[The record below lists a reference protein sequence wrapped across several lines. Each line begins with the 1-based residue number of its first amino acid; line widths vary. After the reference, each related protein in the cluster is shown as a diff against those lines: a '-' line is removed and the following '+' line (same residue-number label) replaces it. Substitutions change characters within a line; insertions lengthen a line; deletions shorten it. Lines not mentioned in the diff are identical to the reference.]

1 MLDKSHLSPGLNS
14 ERKSALDT
22 EKEIAKFDTLAN
34 EWRDPKGK
42 FKHVLAFNQTRLI
55 AIEDAIANH
64 FERDLN
70 QDVPFTDL
78 SLLDIGC
85 GAGLLCEPLAWQG
98 AKVSGIDA
106 SSHNIALAR
115 QHANSN
121 SVTVDYRHCLAES
134 LLIDREHGKA
144 CETNQFD
151 VVLNT
156 EVIEHVDDQEALIKT
171 CCQLLKPGGLLIMAT
186 LNRTIKSYLIGIIGA
201 EYLMRYLPIGTHDW
215 HFFVKPEEIDA
226 MITPHGLRTV
236 KAEGMSF
243 NPLTKKWKVT
253 NNTDVNYLLYAIKTS

>member
-1 MLDKSHLSPGLNS
+1 MLDKSRLSPSLNN

-22 EKEIAKFDTLAN
+22 EKEIAKFNELAN

-55 AIEDAIANH
+55 AIEDAIAYH

-70 QDVPFTDL
+70 QDVPFSNL

-85 GAGLLCEPLAWQG
+85 GVGLLCEPLAWQG
-98 AKVSGIDA
+98 ARVSGIDA

-115 QHANSN
+115 QHAHSN

-134 LLIDREHGKA
+134 LLTTGEKELISV
-144 CETNQFD
+144 TNQYD

-156 EVIEHVDDQEALIKT
+156 EVIEHVDDQEALINT

-186 LNRTIKSYLIGIIGA
+186 LNRTIKSYLIAIIGA

-215 HFFVKPEEIDA
+215 RFFVTPKEIDA

-253 NNTDVNYLLYAIKTS
+253 NSTDVNYLLYAIKS

>member
-1 MLDKSHLSPGLNS
+1 MLDKSRLSPSLNS
-14 ERKSALDT
+14 EKKSALDT
-22 EKEIAKFDTLAN
+22 EREIAKFDALAN
-34 EWRDPKGK
+34 EWRDPKGR

-55 AIEDAIANH
+55 AIEDAIAYH

-70 QDVPFTDL
+70 QDVPFSDL

-98 AKVSGIDA
+98 ARVSGIDA

-121 SVTVDYRHCLAES
+121 LVTVDYRHCLAES
-134 LLIDREHGKA
+134 LLTAEDKQINDID
-144 CETNQFD
+144 QYD

-156 EVIEHVDDQEALIKT
+156 EVIEHVDDQEALIQT

-215 HFFVKPEEIDA
+215 RFFVTPKEIDD

-253 NNTDVNYLLYAIKTS
+253 NSTDVNYLLYAIKS

>member
-1 MLDKSHLSPGLNS
+1 MLDKSRLSPSLNND
-14 ERKSALDT
+14 RKSALDT
-22 EKEIAKFDTLAN
+22 EKEIAKFNELAN

-42 FKHVLAFNQTRLI
+42 FKHILAFNQTRLI
-55 AIEDAIANH
+55 AIEDAIAYH
-64 FERDLN
+64 FDRDLN
-70 QDVPFTDL
+70 QDVPFSDL

-115 QHANSN
+115 QHAHNN

-134 LLIDREHGKA
+134 LLTDEKQA
-144 CETNQFD
+144 KTSAAEQYD

-156 EVIEHVDDQEALIKT
+156 EVIEHVADQEALINV

-186 LNRTIKSYLIGIIGA
+186 LNRTLKSYLFAIIGA
-201 EYLMRYLPIGTHDW
+201 EYLMRYLPKGTHDW
-215 HFFVKPEEIDA
+215 RFFVTPKEIDT

-253 NNTDVNYLLYAIKTS
+253 NSTDVNYLLYAIKN